1 MHAPPF
7 RSTCV
12 LRPRA
17 DRSLRDPRRCP
28 GGLIAR
34 HGQRLPNVFLGGR
47 VTVPPR
53 RRRTRPFPAPLRGVC
68 RHRARRVPRPKRKLT
83 SAARAATSPV
93 MGGIYRTLVFALAML
108 AALSVARAEPAR
120 LPIQIGR
127 AHVRTPVP
135 NANPG

>member
-1 MHAPPF
+1 M
-7 RSTCV
+7 
-12 LRPRA
+12 
-17 DRSLRDPRRCP
+17 
-28 GGLIAR
+28 AR

-93 MGGIYRTLVFALAML
+93 MGGIYPHLVFALAML

-120 LPIQIGR
+120 LPEPNFYAGR
-127 AHVRTPVP
+127 DVGTLTPIVSHRP
-135 NANPG
+135 APGRLNPLRPTANKR